1 MIGSFRAC
9 AMVAALASGFGAA
22 ACDGDGSSSASG
34 ANDRIKNACGLL
46 TTTRSDSS
54 APPPS

>member
-1 MIGSFRAC
+1 
-9 AMVAALASGFGAA
+9 MVAALASGVGAA

-46 TTTRSDSS
+46 TTTRSGSS